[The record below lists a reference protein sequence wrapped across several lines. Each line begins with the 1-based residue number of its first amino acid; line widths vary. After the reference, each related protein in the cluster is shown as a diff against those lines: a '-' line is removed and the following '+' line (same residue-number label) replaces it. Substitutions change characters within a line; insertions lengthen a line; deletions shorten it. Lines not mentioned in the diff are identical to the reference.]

1 MEEFGMK
8 TWGVV
13 WPAAGQVEI
22 EERELP
28 EPEAGELLLE
38 AERTL
43 ISPGTERAFLLNL
56 PNTSGK
62 YPQRPGYNFAGRVLE
77 VGPGVGG
84 FTLGQRVVA
93 AGPHAAH
100 ALVRDAQVC
109 ALPEG
114 VPWEAAVFFNMG
126 TIALQGVR
134 RARIELGEGVAV
146 IGQGL
151 VGLLAL
157 KFARLQG
164 AAPLIAVD
172 PVESR
177 LAQSRTCGADL
188 ALTPQ
193 QAQELEELPPVVIE
207 ATGAPDPINAA
218 FQLARPGGRVVLLA
232 STRGETQVNFYR
244 DVHRK
249 GLSVL
254 GAHNSARPGQES
266 RQGLWTWQDDCR
278 AVLRLMELGRLGVGE
293 LITHRVRAREA
304 IRAYGLLAAWDPGLL
319 GVVLEWK

>member
-1 MEEFGMK
+1 MK

-13 WPAAGQVEI
+13 WPGPGQVAI
-22 EERELP
+22 EERQLP
-28 EPEAGELLLE
+28 DPGPGELLLA

-56 PNTSGK
+56 PNTSGS
-62 YPQRPGYNFAGRVLE
+62 YPQRPGYNFAGRVE
-77 VGPGVGG
+77 KVGAGVEG
-84 FTLGQRVVA
+84 FSLGQRVVA

-100 ALVRDAQVC
+100 ALVRASQVC
-109 ALPEG
+109 SLP
-114 VPWEAAVFFNMG
+114 AAVPFEVAAFFNMG

-134 RARIELGEGVAV
+134 RARIELGEATAV

-172 PVESR
+172 PEQSR
-177 LAQSRTCGADL
+177 LAYSRSCGADL
-188 ALTPQ
+188 ALTPA
-193 QAQELEELPPVVIE
+193 QAGELAEAPAVVIE
-207 ATGAPDPINAA
+207 ATGAPAPINSA

-244 DVHRK
+244 EVHRK
-249 GLSVL
+249 GLSVI
-254 GAHNSARPGQES
+254 GAHNSARPYLES
-266 RQGLWTWQDDCR
+266 QPGVWTWMDDVGV
-278 AVLRLMELGRLGVGE
+278 VLRLLELGRLEVAD
-293 LITHRVRAREA
+293 LVSHRLPARRAEE
-304 IRAYGLLAAWDPGLL
+304 AYGLLAQWHPSLL
-319 GVVLEWK
+319 GVLLEWR

>member
-1 MEEFGMK
+1 VEEIRMK
-8 TWGVV
+8 TWGVI

-28 EPEAGELLLE
+28 EPGPGELLLE
-38 AERTL
+38 AEHTL

-62 YPQRPGYNFAGRVLE
+62 YPQRPGYNFAGRVAA
-77 VGPGVGG
+77 VGQQVEG
-84 FTLGQRVVA
+84 FGSGQRVVA
-93 AGPHAAH
+93 AAPHAAH
-100 ALVRDAQVC
+100 ALVRAGQVC
-109 ALPEG
+109 ALPDR
-114 VPWEAAVFFNMG
+114 VPYTEAVFFNMG

-172 PVESR
+172 PVERR
-177 LAQSRTCGADL
+177 LAQSRACGADL

-193 QAQELEELPPVVIE
+193 QTQELAELPQVVIE
-207 ATGAPDPINAA
+207 ATGAPDPINSA

-254 GAHNSARPGQES
+254 GAHNNARPGLES
-266 RQGLWTWQDDCR
+266 HQGLWTWMDDCR
-278 AVLRLMELGRLGVGE
+278 AVLRLMELGRLGVEE
-293 LITHRVRAREA
+293 LITHRVKAGEA
-304 IRAYGLLAAWDPGLL
+304 ARAYALLKEWDPGLL
-319 GVVLEWK
+319 GVVLEWN

>member
-1 MEEFGMK
+1 MK
-8 TWGVV
+8 TWGVI

-28 EPEAGELLLE
+28 EPGLGEVLLE

-56 PNTSGK
+56 PNTSGR
-62 YPQRPGYNFAGRVLE
+62 YPQRPGYNFAGKVVAL
-77 VGPGVGG
+77 GPQVEG
-84 FTLGQRVVA
+84 FSPGQRVVA
-93 AGPHAAH
+93 AAPHAAH
-100 ALVRDAQVC
+100 ALVRAAQVC
-109 ALPEG
+109 PTPEG
-114 VPWEAAVFFNMG
+114 VLTESAVFFNMG

-146 IGQGL
+146 VGQGL

-157 KFARLQG
+157 KLSRLQG
-164 AAPLIAVD
+164 GAPLIAVD

-177 LAQSRTCGADL
+177 LAQSKQCGADL

-193 QAQELEELPPVVIE
+193 QAQELVELPPVVIE
-207 ATGAPDPINAA
+207 ATGAPEPINNA

-249 GLSVL
+249 GLTVL
-254 GAHNSARPGQES
+254 GAHNSARPGLES
-266 RQGLWTWQDDCR
+266 HQGVWTWMDDCK
-278 AVLRLMELGRLGVGE
+278 AVLRLMELGRLGVE
-293 LITHRVRAREA
+293 DLITHRVRAREA
-304 IRAYGLLAAWDPGLL
+304 ARAYGLLKEWDPSLL

>member
-1 MEEFGMK
+1 MK

-28 EPEAGELLLE
+28 APGIGELLLE
-38 AERTL
+38 AEHTL

-62 YPQRPGYNFAGRVLE
+62 YPQRPGYNFAGRVVE
-77 VGPGVGG
+77 VGPQVEG
-84 FTLGQRVVA
+84 FSPGQRVVA
-93 AGPHAAH
+93 SGPHAAH
-100 ALVRDAQVC
+100 ALVRAGLVC
-109 ALPEG
+109 ALPDQ
-114 VPWEAAVFFNMG
+114 VPNESAVFFNMG

-151 VGLLAL
+151 VGLLAV

-177 LAQSRTCGADL
+177 LAQSRLCGADL
-188 ALTPQ
+188 GLTPL
-193 QAQELEELPPVVIE
+193 QAQELVELPPVVIE
-207 ATGAPDPINAA
+207 ATGAPDPINTA

-249 GLSVL
+249 GLTVL
-254 GAHNSARPGQES
+254 GAHNNARPGLES
-266 RQGLWTWQDDCR
+266 HQGVWTWLDDCR
-278 AVLRLMELGRLGVGE
+278 AVLRLMELGRLGVEE
-293 LITHRVRAREA
+293 LITHRVPAREA
-304 IRAYGLLAAWDPGLL
+304 ARAYGLLAEWDPGLL

>member
-1 MEEFGMK
+1 MK

-22 EERELP
+22 EERQLAAP
-28 EPEAGELLLE
+28 GVGEVLLQ

-56 PNTSGK
+56 PNTSGN

-77 VGPGVGG
+77 LGPQVEG
-84 FTLGQRVVA
+84 LAAGQRVVA
-93 AGPHAAH
+93 PAPHAAH
-100 ALVRDAQVC
+100 ALVRADQVC
-109 ALPEG
+109 PVPEAVALE
-114 VPWEAAVFFNMG
+114 EAVFFNMG

-134 RARIELGEGVAV
+134 RARVELGEGVAV

-157 KFARLQG
+157 QLARLQG
-164 AAPLIAVD
+164 GAPLIAVD

-177 LAQSRTCGADL
+177 LAQSRQYGADL

-193 QAQELEELPPVVIE
+193 QARDLTPLPAVVIE
-207 ATGAPDPINAA
+207 ATGAPEPINAA
-218 FQLARPGGRVVLLA
+218 FQLAQAGGRVVLLA

-249 GLSVL
+249 GLTVL
-254 GAHNSARPGQES
+254 GAHNNARPGRES
-266 RQGLWTWQDDCR
+266 HQGVWTWMDDCSCVLALLQLKR
-278 AVLRLMELGRLGVGE
+278 FAVAP
-293 LITHRVRAREA
+293 LITHRVPAREA
-304 IRAYGLLAAWDPGLL
+304 PRAYELLKQWDPGLL
-319 GVVLEWK
+319 GVVLEWS